1 MKKNKKRLLISIA
14 ILFITWCGVLVYVI
28 MGKNNDI
35 EKKDTYGIESITTL
49 NNIGIKLGED
59 FYVKHESDK
68 LVVYD
73 FNNDVI
79 SEYADDFTG
88 YEIFDKRLII
98 INDDEM
104 SVIINK
110 NGTTLKSGEVI
121 IGSQDNKYILV
132 DDTIYDYNLR
142 EIYKLDVKVN
152 KEYNAL
158 FVNDLFI
165 YDISDNITENVIVD
179 LEEENVLLKGFSKSY
194 SFYYYDVIYFA
205 VTLNDISYLLD
216 VNTKKIVYEDIK
228 VDEDNLYYNI
238 FTYKDNTYYISDKI
252 YGENTKISDKYIMTK
267 DTCEDGYKLK
277 DLNGKTIIDQC
288 MNGYKILFD
297 DAIVG
302 LSVNGHSILFYK
314 DKKIEGAVFSLQG
327 DYIKVEKSVD
337 LLGYGSESTYYNK
350 DLEKIDFDGNASL
363 YYIGNGYYYSYDIND
378 NSYYFYDKD
387 LNKVSDKLSSI
398 ICNKNTYCDVT
409 TNNYT
414 HYLYKDGK
422 KVFEEKLTN
431 IKLDDNEILIE
442 TLYKTY
448 LLKLGNNKNVKLDL
462 SFDYNIDVDKIISK
476 YDLKK
481 DESIIKQNKELF
493 IQYAYLVE
501 NSNNLMDYK
510 KQVFDLF
517 KVIIDNSKYL
527 DEFYFLYKLG
537 KLNIIYEEA
546 TYNGNAIST
555 YADSVTKVSLSS
567 SQDSIIYHEL
577 MHFVDFSINYN
588 SNNWLYKCDG
598 KYKIMPASE
607 NIYDGCDSV
616 IIHSTNYLTEAG
628 AEIFKA
634 KYFTK
639 EIKSIAYYFASNY
652 LEGLEY
658 IFGSEE
664 INKWYFGDVNNF
676 YIALL
681 NDYENVDIVNK
692 IIDAL
697 NSTTSLEEGSN
708 SNVGYLLDILIDL
721 YKKHIGNDYL
731 SDKKFSFILKS
742 MSDNDYIN
750 TSKYYNE
757 FKSVLDMD
765 YGSLNELKEKTEYDM
780 YGNSIDPVIIDN
792 KMYLSWNVSNK
803 LVAKC
808 AVIWINYDF
817 DNDKVTDYIVI
828 EENIKS

>member
-1 MKKNKKRLLISIA
+1 
-14 ILFITWCGVLVYVI
+14 
-28 MGKNNDI
+28 
-35 EKKDTYGIESITTL
+35 
-49 NNIGIKLGED
+49 
-59 FYVKHESDK
+59 
-68 LVVYD
+68 
-73 FNNDVI
+73 
-79 SEYADDFTG
+79 
-88 YEIFDKRLII
+88 
-98 INDDEM
+98 
-104 SVIINK
+104 
-110 NGTTLKSGEVI
+110 
-121 IGSQDNKYILV
+121 
-132 DDTIYDYNLR
+132 
-142 EIYKLDVKVN
+142 
-152 KEYNAL
+152 
-158 FVNDLFI
+158 
-165 YDISDNITENVIVD
+165 
-179 LEEENVLLKGFSKSY
+179 
-194 SFYYYDVIYFA
+194 
-205 VTLNDISYLLD
+205 
-216 VNTKKIVYEDIK
+216 
-228 VDEDNLYYNI
+228 
-238 FTYKDNTYYISDKI
+238 
-252 YGENTKISDKYIMTK
+252 
-267 DTCEDGYKLK
+267 
-277 DLNGKTIIDQC
+277 
-288 MNGYKILFD
+288 
-297 DAIVG
+297 
-302 LSVNGHSILFYK
+302 
-314 DKKIEGAVFSLQG
+314 
-327 DYIKVEKSVD
+327 
-337 LLGYGSESTYYNK
+337 
-350 DLEKIDFDGNASL
+350 
-363 YYIGNGYYYSYDIND
+363 
-378 NSYYFYDKD
+378 
-387 LNKVSDKLSSI
+387 
-398 ICNKNTYCDVT
+398 
-409 TNNYT
+409 
-414 HYLYKDGK
+414 
-422 KVFEEKLTN
+422 
-431 IKLDDNEILIE
+431 
-442 TLYKTY
+442 
-448 LLKLGNNKNVKLDL
+448 
-462 SFDYNIDVDKIISK
+462 
-476 YDLKK
+476 
-481 DESIIKQNKELF
+481 
-493 IQYAYLVE
+493 
-501 NSNNLMDYK
+501 
-510 KQVFDLF
+510 
-517 KVIIDNSKYL
+517 
-527 DEFYFLYKLG
+527 
-537 KLNIIYEEA
+537 
-546 TYNGNAIST
+546 
-555 YADSVTKVSLSS
+555 
-567 SQDSIIYHEL
+567 

-765 YGSLNELKEKTEYDM
+765 YGSLNELKEKTGYDM